1 VKLRFPHFYWD
12 VYFQAGIYLS
22 KSVIFPSL
30 TCDIWHLEISPI
42 FSSSHGTAC
51 NFLSSVASPKSAVGR
66 CFRPVALP
74 LRSPLP
80 RMALLWMGKMM
91 KKWWEHDV
99 LIISNPLIHEKS
111 WKCMK
116 LGSRPRNFQGPKW
129 EAVSFAARASRRP
142 RRLRSLSEFLLLVT
156 PGSAGPN
163 QLHRILR
170 TSKQHY
176 HTLSIFY
183 NVGSKAKINI
193 INHPTFW

>member
-1 VKLRFPHFYWD
+1 MWHLTLGEFPHFFLIPWHGL
-12 VYFQAGIYLS
+12 QLPELHCIAKIRRGPMLS
-22 KSVIFPSL
+22 PR
-30 TCDIWHLEISPI
+30 
-42 FSSSHGTAC
+42 G
-51 NFLSSVASPKSAVGR
+51 VASPES
-66 CFRPVALP
+66 
-74 LRSPLP
+74 P

-156 PGSAGPN
+156 GSAGPN

-176 HTLSIFY
+176 HTLSY
-183 NVGSKAKINI
+183 I
-193 INHPTFW
+193 IYILQCW